1 MSKGYQVFYSE
12 ADGEWVAIDPEQPYM
27 SWLAGSPSEALN
39 GLIALE
45 DDHMPVQQFRD
56 EGYLQEVNRMVL
68 HPVGLAL
75 SADLVSGTL
84 RVWDDRSDP
93 GGTIYDPALDLEPK
107 ARMVGREFAN
117 RVDERYTRHGWIV
130 QPVVQGDVG
139 ESGCSVCGRPWPGGG
154 DSDADV

>member
-1 MSKGYQVFYSE
+1 MSKAYQVFYSYT
-12 ADGEWVAIDPEQPYM
+12 DGEWVAIDPERPYM
-27 SWLAGSPSEALN
+27 SWLADSPAGALS
-39 GLIALE
+39 GLIAHE
-45 DDHMPVQQFRD
+45 QDYMSVRQFRD

-75 SADLVSGTL
+75 AAVLEEDAL
-84 RVWDDRSDP
+84 RVVDDRSDP

-107 ARMVGREFAN
+107 ARLVGREFAS

-130 QPVVQGDVG
+130 QPVIQGDVG
-139 ESGCSVCGRPWPGGG
+139 ESGCSVCGRPWPSGG